1 MKKLKQNTFCTGR
14 IFDKSSG
21 QERRQMEDKR
31 KLISQ
36 SDNFRQKSI
45 FRQKINNKNWYV
57 EFPTDN

>member
-45 FRQKINNKNWYV
+45 FRQKNNNKN
-57 EFPTDN
+57 